1 MVRISLCNR
10 KSVTLTGAAMQ
21 LWQVMRS
28 FTTYRPTG
36 RGYVLKIRACF
47 AKSSILIFTKSLGCD
62 FSIRSQYAQVN
73 SMQRSIKPPS
83 EAKCL
88 PRYLESQCYWKATEW
103 RVFLLLYSF
112 VILKGV
118 LLERHYNH
126 WALSLVQLYT
136 QSASDTVHRWIHTC
150 RQVVYTT
157 VNISGLGRLPFYWIC
172 TKKWILHVTQHTRL
186 SLTVII

>member
-1 MVRISLCNR
+1 
-10 KSVTLTGAAMQ
+10 MQ

-36 RGYVLKIRACF
+36 RGYILKIRACF

-88 PRYLESQCYWKATEW
+88 PRSLESQCYWKATEW
-103 RVFLLLYSF
+103 RVFLLLYSA

-136 QSASDTVHRWIHTC
+136 QYLPDSNFLPGSWSHTFILFVTLIICLWWIYC
-150 RQVVYTT
+150 FLYDYLYY
-157 VNISGLGRLPFYWIC
+157 ILYMIC
-172 TKKWILHVTQHTRL
+172 LLIVTQWTTIGL
-186 SLTVII
+186 L

>member
-1 MVRISLCNR
+1 
-10 KSVTLTGAAMQ
+10 
-21 LWQVMRS
+21 MRS

-36 RGYVLKIRACF
+36 RGYILKIRACF

-88 PRYLESQCYWKATEW
+88 PRSLESQCYWKATEW
-103 RVFLLLYSF
+103 RVFLLLYSV

-118 LLERHYNH
+118 FCLNVTITTGLFHLCSCT
-126 WALSLVQLYT
+126 LS
-136 QSASDTVHRWIHTC
+136 TC
-150 RQVVYTT
+150 QTA
-157 VNISGLGRLPFYWIC
+157 IS
-172 TKKWILHVTQHTRL
+172 
-186 SLTVII
+186 SLAVGHIRSFCL

>member
-1 MVRISLCNR
+1 
-10 KSVTLTGAAMQ
+10 MQ
-21 LWQVMRS
+21 S

-36 RGYVLKIRACF
+36 RGYILKIRACF

-62 FSIRSQYAQVN
+62 FSIRSQNAQVN

-88 PRYLESQCYWKATEW
+88 PRYLESQCYWIATEW
-103 RVFLLLYSF
+103 RVFLLLYSV

-136 QSASDTVHRWIHTC
+136 QYLPQQFPPWQLVTYVHFVCNTYYLL
-150 RQVVYTT
+150 VM
-157 VNISGLGRLPFYWIC
+157 NIL
-172 TKKWILHVTQHTRL
+172 L
-186 SLTVII
+186 SLRLFVLYFVYDLLAHCHAMNHDRSTIMFCLLCCSNNND